1 MLERID
7 ELVEKRGT
15 FAIETTLATRSYAK
29 LVEEVQGKGY
39 VVILLYFWL
48 KNVELAKDRVESRV
62 KLGGHN
68 IPEDVIERRYSIGVK
83 NLKTI
88 FIGLVDEW
96 IVFDN
101 SYNKQELIAE
111 GSLGKEAI
119 IRNDYLWNTIQ
130 QI

>member
-1 MLERID
+1 M
-7 ELVEKRGT
+7 
-15 FAIETTLATRSYAK
+15 
-29 LVEEVQGKGY
+29 QGKGY

-48 KNVELAKDRVESRV
+48 KSVELAKDRVESRV

-68 IPEDVIERRYSIGVK
+68 IPEDVIERRYRKGVE

-88 FIGLVDEW
+88 FIRLVDEW

-101 SYNKQELIAE
+101 SYNKQELIAD

-119 IRNDYLWNTIQ
+119 VRNDYVWNTIQ

>member
-1 MLERID
+1 MKAGRLMLERID

-62 KLGGHN
+62 KLGG
-68 IPEDVIERRYSIGVK
+68 
-83 NLKTI
+83 TI
-88 FIGLVDEW
+88 FQKMLLSVG
-96 IVFDN
+96 IV
-101 SYNKQELIAE
+101 
-111 GSLGKEAI
+111 
-119 IRNDYLWNTIQ
+119 
-130 QI
+130 